1 MASHIAR
8 RKFLATLGGAAAA
21 WPVGARAQQPPM
33 PVIGFLRSTT
43 EAGFAQLVA
52 ALRQGLKEAGFVE
65 GQNVAID
72 FRWGDG
78 QLDRLPGLADDLV
91 RRQVALIVGSGL
103 PSALAAKA
111 ATTTVPIVFVT
122 AGDPV
127 RVGLVANLNRPG
139 GNVTGV
145 VFTSSDLTAK
155 QLGLLHELV
164 PKSTVIAALF
174 DPGAPSAEF
183 QMRDAEEAGR
193 TLRRQVLIVKAAD
206 ERDFAAAFGTIVQAG
221 GGGLLVGG
229 SAFFFS
235 RRRQLATLAARHA
248 LPAISITR
256 SFTEAGLLMSYGASQ
271 TDAYRRAG
279 HYAGRI
285 LKGAK
290 PADMPVE
297 LATKIDL
304 VINLATAKALGVEI
318 PDKLLALADE
328 VIE

>member
-1 MASHIAR
+1 MLSI
-8 RKFLATLGGAAAA
+8 
-21 WPVGARAQQPPM
+21 
-33 PVIGFLRSTT
+33 
-43 EAGFAQLVA
+43 
-52 ALRQGLKEAGFVE
+52 
-65 GQNVAID
+65 
-72 FRWGDG
+72 
-78 QLDRLPGLADDLV
+78 
-91 RRQVALIVGSGL
+91 
-103 PSALAAKA
+103 
-111 ATTTVPIVFVT
+111 
-122 AGDPV
+122 
-127 RVGLVANLNRPG
+127 NRPYG
-139 GNVTGV
+139 LGASLGACSNTRP
-145 VFTSSDLTAK
+145 SSITFA
-155 QLGLLHELV
+155 
-164 PKSTVIAALF
+164 
-174 DPGAPSAEF
+174 
-183 QMRDAEEAGR
+183 
-193 TLRRQVLIVKAAD
+193 RQVLIVKAAD

-248 LPAISITR
+248 LPAISILR

-271 TDAYRRAG
+271 TDAYRRDG

-318 PDKLLALADE
+318 SDKLLALADE